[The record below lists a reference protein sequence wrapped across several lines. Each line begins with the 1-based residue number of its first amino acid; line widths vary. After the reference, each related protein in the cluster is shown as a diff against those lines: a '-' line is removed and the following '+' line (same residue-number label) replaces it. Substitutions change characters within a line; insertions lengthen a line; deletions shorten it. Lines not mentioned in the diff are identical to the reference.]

1 MIVVLGLLVAI
12 AIAREFSD
20 LAHDGAMGTSFGA
33 LVGLACGLGVYM
45 TLGGDE
51 G

>member
-1 MIVVLGLLVAI
+1 MLGMLVAVSLG
-12 AIAREFSD
+12 REVIR
-20 LAHDGAMGTSFGA
+20 LVHAGMVGASVGM
-33 LVGLACGLGVYM
+33 LIGLAAGLGVYM